1 MKLLPLFLLL
11 FFLSSNIYSQQEK
24 SKKELKKEAAEKKK
38 LEKSQA
44 EETQFDSTGRLLI
57 SRKFVLEAEYLRDE
71 MNSPQRINSQ
81 LNFIA
86 VDSLNAVLQ
95 IGTTQRFGS
104 NGLGGVTAHGRI
116 SNWRLEKNAKNKT
129 YDLFM
134 TIVASTGVYDVN
146 MSVDYTSRANATLTR
161 LTAGKLTFEGPIVP
175 IKESSVFKG
184 QGI

>member
-1 MKLLPLFLLL
+1 MISLAQIESWVRGGFCRD
-11 FFLSSNIYSQQEK
+11 
-24 SKKELKKEAAEKKK
+24 ELQFTPNE
-38 LEKSQA
+38 L
-44 EETQFDSTGRLLI
+44 QFDSTGKLI
-57 SRKFVLEAEYLRDE
+57 KSRKFVLEAEYLRND
-71 MNSPQRINSQ
+71 MNTPQRINSQ

-86 VDSLNAVLQ
+86 VDSFNAVLQ
-95 IGTTQRFGS
+95 VGTIQRFGS
-104 NGLGGVTAHGRI
+104 NGVGGVTAHGKI
-116 SNWRLEKNAKNKT
+116 SNWKVEKNEKSKS

-146 MSVDYTSRANATLTR
+146 ISVDYTGRASATLTR